1 MNSGRDDS
9 KSCGPKTRPCLLL
22 SVVERRSTTGGLSR
36 LYRTTT
42 PEKKIKRKSYCYLRT
57 PKCSPSK
64 TLFSACMQRA
74 LFFVFCLVCLHSTPH
89 GRTEHASLLHDTAGR
104 WMRGGPGAEG
114 EAPRYVKWEP
124 GRADKMEPKKPPKS
138 RRRRTCVRAHR
149 YRHAVC
155 LFFFFVM
162 FFRPSPPL
170 PLGTAWSGCA
180 EMPLRSVSA
189 ELLQRER
196 SFYHPAGFAA
206 KRSNHPPPLSP
217 SPPRSAR

>member
-1 MNSGRDDS
+1 MWTKN
-9 KSCGPKTRPCLLL
+9 PALLA
-22 SVVERRSTTGGLSR
+22 VKRSR
-36 LYRTTT
+36 T
-42 PEKKIKRKSYCYLRT
+42 PEYHWWSVAPLPYHNPRKKKSKRKSYCYLRT
-57 PKCSPSK
+57 PVFPVKNTFLRMYAARSFFCVLFGMSPFY
-64 TLFSACMQRA
+64 TTWADGTRFTPPR
-74 LFFVFCLVCLHSTPH
+74 HSGAVDAWWPR
-89 GRTEHASLLHDTAGR
+89 G
-104 WMRGGPGAEG
+104 RGGGSPICQVGA
-114 EAPRYVKWEP
+114 RK
-124 GRADKMEPKKPPKS
+124 GRQNGTKKIAKKS
-138 RRRRTCVRAHR
+138 EKKNVRASTSLSAR
-149 YRHAVC
+149 VL

-170 PLGTAWSGCA
+170 PLGTAWSRCA